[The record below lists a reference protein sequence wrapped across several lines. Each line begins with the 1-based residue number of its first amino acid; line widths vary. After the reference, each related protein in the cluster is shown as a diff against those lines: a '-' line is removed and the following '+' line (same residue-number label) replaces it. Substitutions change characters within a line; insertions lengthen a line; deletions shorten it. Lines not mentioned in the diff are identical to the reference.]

1 MQEWVKFRGRIV
13 DVLPYQSGYRKD
25 GSQWVVCPYVM
36 NWASQWGPI
45 FLHFEMQDGTARYY
59 QLEVGQ
65 LVEIE
70 AIVRSVKSN
79 QSERWFTNVLALRAK
94 VIDEEAEQRHR
105 GEQTDH

>member
-1 MQEWVKFRGRIV
+1 MQDWIKFRGRII

-36 NWASQWGPI
+36 NWQSQYGAT
-45 FLHFEMQDGTARYY
+45 FLYFEMQDSSARHYRI
-59 QLEVGQ
+59 EVGQ

-79 QSERWFTNVLALRAK
+79 HGERWFTNVLAIRAR

-105 GEQTDH
+105 EENTDH